1 MLKRIL
7 RIAFLTSVVGILATV
22 ALVLFL
28 TQDLPPLHALKN
40 YRPPIVTEVFDTNE
54 VKIGEFYSQKRY
66 VIPFEKIPKIVVQA
80 FIAAEDDRFF
90 QHQGLDFQGMFR
102 AFLVN
107 LKAGELKQGGS
118 TITQQVARSLFLS
131 RRKTI
136 IRKIKEIILAST
148 MEQHLS
154 KNEILHLYL
163 NQVFLG
169 HGAYGIESAA
179 HIYFGKSIK
188 DLTLAEVAIL
198 AGLPQAPS
206 HYTPYLY
213 PNLAKQRQIYTLKR
227 MKEVGFITEQQM
239 QKALAEEVEIKGDLN
254 FEEAPYFV
262 EHVRKYLVEKY
273 GNDNVLNQG
282 LKVYTTLNFEFQK
295 QAQNAL
301 KWGLKEVDKRRGYQG
316 VLKHL
321 SAQNIPQYLLQQHR
335 ALIEEKYLKRKLVKL
350 GDGDYGFFI
359 DPKRYEEST
368 PFEKDKLYDGIVSSV
383 GETTVEVKVG
393 NQTGTIP
400 FQDMRWAR
408 PIDTEVYWQ
417 ERLIDKPSSV
427 LKEGDVVSLKII
439 KLPGD
444 NNGRTIFSLEQGPQ
458 LQGAVLSFE
467 VGTGNILSMVGG
479 YDFSKSEFN
488 RAIQAYRQVGS
499 TFKPVVYAAALDKGF
514 TPASIVTDAPIVYKD
529 EDTNVL
535 WKPDNY
541 GEQFYGDT
549 LFRTALIKSRNIA
562 TIKIVQDISLEY
574 ILAYARKLGIE
585 SPLNEDLSSALGSS
599 STSLWEMSRAYSIF
613 PNHGKLIEPVFIK
626 KVVDRDGKVLEENK
640 GPQTK
645 KPEVKIDFY
654 LKRTYSSVSDQNKD
668 KEKAQ
673 ALEDFFKAYDQNLQK
688 DETISPQ
695 TAFIMTHLL
704 QGVVQEGTGWKLKE
718 LNRPVAGKT
727 GTTDNYEDA
736 WFVGFTPDIV
746 TGVWVGMDDK
756 KEAIGKL
763 ETGSSAAAPI
773 WVSYMKEVLRSYP
786 KKEFETP
793 PAVTFVK
800 INSETGQ
807 LADPLDPKGVYEVF
821 KEGTEPTETQEEPPE
836 NSKTI
841 DTNQK
846 KELEDESSRGF

>member
-7 RIAFLTSVVGILATV
+7 RIAFLTAVAGILVTV
-22 ALVLFL
+22 AIVLYL

-40 YRPPIVTEVFDTNE
+40 YRPPIVTEVFDTNG
-54 VKIGEFYSQKRY
+54 VKIGEYYLQRRH
-66 VIPFEKIPKIVVQA
+66 VIAYKEIPKIIVQA

-90 QHQGLDFQGMFR
+90 EHQGLDFKGMLR
-102 AFLVN
+102 AFIVN

-118 TITQQVARSLFLS
+118 TITQQVARSLFLT

-154 KNEILHLYL
+154 KDEILYLYL

-179 HIYFGKSIK
+179 HIYFGKSAK
-188 DLTLAEVAIL
+188 DLTLAEAALL

-206 HYTPYLY
+206 HYTPYHH
-213 PNLAKQRQIYTLKR
+213 PERAKQRQIYALQR

-239 QKALAEEVEIKGDLN
+239 KKATDEEIEIKGNLN
-254 FEEAPYFV
+254 FDETPYFV

-273 GNDNVLNQG
+273 GNDTVLTEG

-321 SAQNIPQYLLQQHR
+321 NAQNISQYLTQQHR
-335 ALIEEKYLKRKLVKL
+335 TLIEEKYSKRKLVKL
-350 GDGDYGFFI
+350 TNGDYGFFI
-359 DPKRYEEST
+359 DPKHYEENT
-368 PFEKDKLYDGIVSSV
+368 PLEKEKLYDGIVSSV
-383 GETTVEVKVG
+383 GDSAVEVRVVRE
-393 NQTGTIP
+393 TGSIS

-408 PIDTEVYWQ
+408 PIDTEVFWQ
-417 ERLIDKPSSV
+417 EKLVDKPGSV
-427 LKEGDVVSLKII
+427 LKEGDVISLKVI
-439 KLPGD
+439 KLPGE
-444 NNGRTIFSLEQGPQ
+444 NNGKTVFSLEQGPQ

-499 TFKPVVYAAALDKGF
+499 TFKPVIYAAALDKGF
-514 TPASIVTDAPIVYKD
+514 TPASVITDAPIVYKD
-529 EDTNVL
+529 EDTNVE

-549 LFRTALIKSRNIA
+549 LFRTAIIKSRNIA

-574 ILAYARKLGIE
+574 ILAYAKKLGIE
-585 SPLNEDLSSALGSS
+585 SQLNEDLSSALGSS
-599 STSLWEMSRAYSIF
+599 STSLWEISRAYSIF
-613 PNHGKLIEPVFIK
+613 PNRGKLIEPVFIK
-626 KVVDRDGKVLEENK
+626 KVLDRDGKVLEEIK
-640 GPQTK
+640 EPFIK
-645 KPEVKIDFY
+645 KTEVKIDFHLRRNY
-654 LKRTYSSVSDQNKD
+654 TSASEQNRD
-668 KEKAQ
+668 EEKAKE
-673 ALEDFFKAYDQNLQK
+673 LEDFFKTYENNLQK
-688 DETISPQ
+688 DEVIAPQ

-718 LNRPVAGKT
+718 LGRPVAGKT

-736 WFVGFTPDIV
+736 WFIGFTPDIV

-786 KKEFETP
+786 KKEFEAP

-821 KEGTEPTETQEEPPE
+821 KEGTEPTEMQEERPE
-836 NSKTI
+836 SPKT
-841 DTNQK
+841 TEANQK